1 MRIPWKVLV
10 ASIALAAAAPAAA
23 QYVFKPAWQEE
34 KEEKERLQELQ
45 EQSVQRF
52 QRWYNV
58 ARVNLGVSFF
68 YSEYYNCNYWY
79 GFYPT
84 YGCGSSGSWV
94 SYVPFTVGP
103 QVDIHLQGMNN
114 ISVGFNVF
122 LGSATGTV
130 YSGALAKSVTR
141 SVTIW
146 EPTVDYVAKFGPPS
160 NTAGRFR
167 VGGGMYIGPNSELGG
182 AFRIG
187 GGVSFL
193 NLSRFGIGLDLVL
206 EGGGYAGYWIGG
218 LQLMASP
225 EFHF

>member
-1 MRIPWKVLV
+1 MRNLLKVLV
-10 ASIALAAAAPAAA
+10 ASLALAAAAPAEA
-23 QYVFKPAWQEE
+23 QYVFKPAWQLE
-34 KEEKERLQELQ
+34 KEEKERQQELQ
-45 EQSVQRF
+45 QSAQQF
-52 QRWYNV
+52 QRWHNV
-58 ARVNLGVSFF
+58 ARVNLGVTFF
-68 YSEYYNCNYWY
+68 YSAYYNCNFWY

-84 YGCGSSGSWV
+84 FNCGSGSWV
-94 SYVPFTVGP
+94 SYIPFTVGP

-122 LGSATGTV
+122 LGTVTGTI
-130 YSGALAKSVTR
+130 YSGLRARSESR

-146 EPTVDYVAKFGPPS
+146 EPTIDYVAKFGPPS

-187 GGVSFL
+187 GGASFF

-206 EGGGYAGYWIGG
+206 EGGGYRGYWIGG
-218 LQLMASP
+218 VQLVASP